1 MWLKSSCGSLS
12 RVWSI
17 RNMSIVNSLN
27 LTCVTMG
34 EAQSV
39 IWTSWVWR
47 YGSKQWPNQCYLES
61 VNLSLGAPV
70 RTKGKICDR
79 ITSLSSNRF
88 YTTVKEKLEWTRDC
102 SEQTPL
108 IRSPMKEYETCS
120 MMENFGRPWK
130 SEKVLF
136 CNPVLSQ
143 KVTILMWSEI
153 VL

>member
-39 IWTSWVWR
+39 TWKSWASR
-47 YGSKQWPNQCYLES
+47 HARKQWPNQCYLES
-61 VNLSLGAPV
+61 VNLSLGAPI
-70 RTKGKICDR
+70 RSTGKICYR
-79 ITSLSSNRF
+79 TTSLTSNRF
-88 YTTVKEKLEWTRDC
+88 YTTVKERLEWTKDC

-120 MMENFGRPWK
+120 KMEDFGGVWK
-130 SEKVLF
+130 SEKF
-136 CNPVLSQ
+136 CSVTLYYPKGLQYWCGQ
-143 KVTILMWSEI
+143 K
-153 VL
+153 